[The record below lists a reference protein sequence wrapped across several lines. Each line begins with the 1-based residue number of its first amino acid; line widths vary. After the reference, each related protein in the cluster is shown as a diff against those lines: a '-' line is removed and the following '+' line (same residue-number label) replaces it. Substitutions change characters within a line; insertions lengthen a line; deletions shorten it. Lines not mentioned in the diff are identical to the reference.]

1 MTTDEMIDRLTR
13 RRQELWASGALA
25 EPGELARLAHR
36 IDDLYAQ
43 RRIERASHVSGSR
56 EEISRRARIEVEL
69 ERMIAQAPER

>member
-1 MTTDEMIDRLTR
+1 MIDSLTR
-13 RRQELWASGALA
+13 RRQELWASGDA
-25 EPGELARLAHR
+25 EPGELSRLAHR

-69 ERMIAQAPER
+69 ERMMAQAPS